1 MAYRVLIVDD
11 SPAMRTFVRRV
22 AELSGIE
29 VERYFQAA
37 NGEEALALLQ
47 REPVDV
53 VLTDVN
59 MPRMNGEEL
68 LRNLEADERFR
79 NVPVLVISTDGT
91 ETRVHRMM
99 ALGAKG
105 YVKKPFLPEILREE
119 LERVLGARDEN

>member
-119 LERVLGARDEN
+119 LERVLGGQG

>member
-1 MAYRVLIVDD
+1 
-11 SPAMRTFVRRV
+11 MRTFVRRV

-119 LERVLGARDEN
+119 LERVLGGQG